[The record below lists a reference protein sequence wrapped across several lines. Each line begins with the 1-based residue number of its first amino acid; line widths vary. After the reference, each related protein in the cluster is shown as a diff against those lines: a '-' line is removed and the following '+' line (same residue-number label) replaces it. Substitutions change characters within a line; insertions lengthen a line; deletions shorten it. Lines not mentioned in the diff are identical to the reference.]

1 MRTLRWGEVT
11 RTLAAEDAVRSISRE
26 ACDLQACPGVRRR
39 EQAAISA
46 LLQADHRCA
55 DLGARQWR
63 CGGERRQEELIRAPR
78 AAAGRTDAAALTSGV
93 PATPLLARRRASL
106 FGGKVPRAGTAS
118 RSPSEPHE
126 VPTLRGEQRP
136 RPHAPARQSA
146 GARLRAVIWGG
157 RVPAV
162 SATPVRMA
170 HRGPLPT
177 GKLGR
182 PALASRWYTPHGTTC
197 AGCEASPIRR
207 FPGSAPRSQVALLE
221 LAFRVRSRVRR

>member
-1 MRTLRWGEVT
+1 MT

-26 ACDLQACPGVRRR
+26 ACDLQVCPGVRRR

-55 DLGARQWR
+55 DHGARQRR
-63 CGGERRQEELIRAPR
+63 CDGERRQEELIRAPR
-78 AAAGRTDAAALTSGV
+78 AAASGTEAAALTSGV
-93 PATPLLARRRASL
+93 PAMPLPARRRASL

-126 VPTLRGEQRP
+126 VPTWRGDQRP
-136 RPHAPARQSA
+136 RPRAPARQSA
-146 GARLRAVIWGG
+146 GARRCPVICGG
-157 RVPAV
+157 RVPAL

-170 HRGPLPT
+170 DRGPLPT

-182 PALASRWYTPHGTTC
+182 LALASRSDTPHGETC

-207 FPGSAPRSQVALLE
+207 FQGSAPRSQVALLD
-221 LAFRVRSRVRR
+221 LAFQVRSRVRR